1 MTVDPIEPGSEVPE
15 AGSGAAGGEEAPPP
29 ELEAPPPEPP
39 FLVRVWRGV
48 RGWLAGFAL
57 VFLAILLAEI
67 FKGPI
72 ARFEA
77 LLARHHGAVQ
87 WSLIGATAGG
97 LLLFVAAA
105 IYLGRHGVSMGPEE
119 VEEMLRKNR
128 ETMAGPAAYRRWRY
142 SFYGRSAGRGFAVA
156 ISFRQLKEVLR
167 QPGWW
172 RDPTSLSL
180 IGAVAGGLLI
190 VFGGLSLFVFYGP
203 PWLKVLIGGWML
215 YALVRTTW
223 GLARA

>member
-15 AGSGAAGGEEAPPP
+15 AGSGAAGEEALPP
-29 ELEAPPPEPP
+29 ELEAPAPELP
-39 FLVRVWRGV
+39 FLIRLWRGV

-57 VFLAILLAEI
+57 VFLAIVVAEI
-67 FKGPI
+67 FKGPM

-77 LLARHHGAVQ
+77 FLARHHGAVQ

-142 SFYGRSAGRGFAVA
+142 SFYGKSAGRGFDVE

-180 IGAVAGGLLI
+180 LAAVAGGLLM

-215 YALVRTTW
+215 YALVRMTW
-223 GLARA
+223 GLVRA

>member
-1 MTVDPIEPGSEVPE
+1 MTMDPIEPGSEVPE
-15 AGSGAAGGEEAPPP
+15 AEPEAPPR
-29 ELEAPPPEPP
+29 PPPFP
-39 FLVRVWRGV
+39 VRLWRGV

-67 FKGPI
+67 FKVPI
-72 ARFEA
+72 ARFEG

-142 SFYGRSAGRGFAVA
+142 SFYGKSAGRGFDVE

-167 QPGWW
+167 TPGWS
-172 RDPTSLSL
+172 RDPTSLSV
-180 IGAVAGGLLI
+180 IAAVAGGLLM
-190 VFGGLSLFVFYGP
+190 VFGGFSLFIFYGP
-203 PWLKVLIGGWML
+203 PWLKVLFGGWML

>member
-15 AGSGAAGGEEAPPP
+15 AGSGAPEPPD
-29 ELEAPPPEPP
+29 LEASPPTPP
-39 FLVRVWRGV
+39 FLVRLWRGV
-48 RGWLAGFAL
+48 RGWLGSLAL

-77 LLARHHGAVQ
+77 LLARHHGAMQ

-105 IYLGRHGVSMGPEE
+105 IYLGRRGVSMGPEE

-142 SFYGRSAGRGFAVA
+142 SFYGQSAGRGFDVE

-172 RDPTSLSL
+172 RDPTSLSV
-180 IGAVAGGLLI
+180 IGAIAGGLLM